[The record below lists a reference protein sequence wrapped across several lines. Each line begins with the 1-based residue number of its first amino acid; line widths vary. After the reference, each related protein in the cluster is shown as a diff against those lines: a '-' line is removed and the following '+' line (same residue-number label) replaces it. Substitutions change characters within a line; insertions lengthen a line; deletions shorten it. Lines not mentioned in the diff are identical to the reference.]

1 MIAPLLSIVTGT
13 YNRLPSLR
21 RMIGSAR
28 DQLPRGLAREFV
40 VVDGGSTDGTQDWC
54 KAQPDIRLIEHGELR
69 GAIRAFCDGARAASG
84 EYVVLANDDIVFKP
98 FGLLAAIAHLER
110 TPDCGAVAFADNR
123 TSLVNGDG
131 SNYRVEGVGATTADG
146 RAVMVVY
153 AQVGMFRKWLGDQV
167 GWWGDQ
173 DPIMGHA
180 RTYGG
185 DNYLSARIWEAG
197 YTVDPVPQAVIE
209 DLIARDGLREANANR
224 GATDSAL
231 YYQRFPTVHIPAQLA
246 QAPAT
251 ERLRI
256 LCLPIYEPAFPG
268 RLNREA
274 GLTEALADYGLAL
287 EWDYINEPVDLVQL
301 VAAWKPDLLITQIQ
315 GPSRQLTP
323 YVLAS
328 MRNAVPEMLIV
339 NWNGDVHERG
349 LLGDDVLEMLR
360 YVDLQT
366 TVNAKVLPE
375 YATRGIRAAYWQIG
389 YKDPAGAL
397 PQMPAYEVLFMG
409 NCYNRERQLLI
420 NALRSTRI
428 DDRPVLVGLYGNCP
442 GADGNTHY
450 DFAAQ
455 RALLQQATIVIG
467 DTYAGGYAFV
477 SNRVF
482 QALAAGAFLL
492 QQHSEGLK
500 EFTGLTPN
508 VHFAEWRDTANLKRE
523 IIRWLK
529 PENAERRAQIAA
541 QGRDYVRANFSY
553 SAQARKLFN
562 DLLPQIA
569 EVERAAV

>member
-1 MIAPLLSIVTGT
+1 MIAPILSIVTGT
-13 YNRLPSLR
+13 FNRLPSLR
-21 RMIGSAR
+21 RMIASVR
-28 DQLPRGLAREFV
+28 DQLPRGLAYEIV
-40 VVDGGSTDGTQDWC
+40 VVDGGSADGTQDWC

-123 TSLVNGDG
+123 TSLVTGDG
-131 SNYRVEGVGATTADG
+131 SEYRVEGVGATTADG
-146 RAVMVVY
+146 RPVMVVY
-153 AQVGMFRKWLGDQV
+153 AQVGMFRKWLGDQL

-173 DPIMGHA
+173 DPIMGQA

-209 DLIARDGLREANANR
+209 DFIARDGLRDANANR

-231 YYQRFPTVHIPAQLA
+231 YYQRFPTVHLPAQLTP
-246 QAPAT
+246 APPID
-251 ERLRI
+251 RLRM

-268 RLNREA
+268 RFNREA
-274 GLTEALADYGLAL
+274 GLTEALTDYGLAI

-323 YVLAS
+323 YTLAS
-328 MRNAVPEMLIV
+328 MRNAAPGMLVV

-349 LLGDDVLEMLR
+349 LLGSDVLEMLR

-375 YATRGIRAAYWQIG
+375 YAARGIRAAYWQIG

-409 NCYNRERQLLI
+409 NCYNRERQLLL
-420 NALRSTRI
+420 NALRSARI
-428 DDRPVLVGLYGNCP
+428 DDRPVLVGVYGNCP

-455 RALLQQATIVIG
+455 RSLLQQATIVVG
-467 DTYAGGYAFV
+467 DTYPGGYAFV

-482 QALAAGAFLL
+482 QSLAAGAFLL
-492 QQHSEGLK
+492 QQHSDGLK
-500 EFTGLTPN
+500 EYTGLTPG
-508 VHFAEWRDTANLKRE
+508 VHFAEWRDTAHLKRE
-523 IIRWLK
+523 IARWLR
-529 PENAERRAQIAA
+529 PENAARREAIAS
-541 QGRDYVRANFSY
+541 QGREYVRANFSY